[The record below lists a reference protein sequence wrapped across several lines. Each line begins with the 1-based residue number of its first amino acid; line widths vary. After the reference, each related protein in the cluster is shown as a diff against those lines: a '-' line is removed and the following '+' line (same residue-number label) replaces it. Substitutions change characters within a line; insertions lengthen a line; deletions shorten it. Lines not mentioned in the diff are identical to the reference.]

1 MSLRAEFDATSPDLI
16 LGPTLQAMPSVE
28 LTIERQYALDSVRP
42 ITFCWARCSDR
53 DRLEEALAADRTVA
67 EYRLLD
73 RTPEQTL
80 VRIQHSE
87 TGGLSAYQQWVS
99 VGGQLLECRGTDGT
113 WSFTMRFPDQEAFT
127 RYHEFL
133 EDNDV
138 EFDLHR
144 LAAGAEVE
152 PPQPASE
159 TLTESQREAL
169 VLAFEY
175 GFFSV
180 PRETELSAVAA
191 AFGISE
197 QAVSERLRRGQ
208 ARLIEEYVLPNSTA
222 LEPLNQR

>member
-1 MSLRAEFDATSPDLI
+1 MSLRAEFDVTSPDLI

-28 LTIERQYALDSVRP
+28 LTIERQYALDPARP

-53 DRLEEALAADRTVA
+53 DRLEETLAGDQTVA
-67 EYRLLD
+67 EFQYID

-80 VRIQHSE
+80 VRVRHSD
-87 TGGLSAYQQWVS
+87 TGVISAYRQWVT
-99 VGGQLLECRGTDGT
+99 VGGQLLECRGTDGI
-113 WSFTMRFPDQEAFT
+113 WSFTMRFPDQEAFAQ
-127 RYHEFL
+127 YYEFL
-133 EDNDV
+133 EDNGV

-152 PPQPASE
+152 TPQPASE

-191 AFGISE
+191 AFNISE

-208 ARLIEEYVLPNSTA
+208 ARVIEEYVLPNSTT
-222 LEPLNQR
+222 LESLNQR